1 MAGKAL
7 YILAGYDDRTEER
20 LSGMQSRLYELGFS
34 GIQTKNIPMHFTMGS
49 YASDRG
55 EELKERLRKIAG
67 THRAFD
73 VTFNH
78 IGLFRL
84 PENDVLFI
92 APEIS
97 REMLALKD
105 NFRDDADP
113 FPWSPHTTM
122 LIDRPDNVHAAVAAL
137 LKEFAP
143 FAGKVT
149 ALHLYEF
156 FPAKHI
162 LSVRLAE

>member
-20 LSGMQSRLYELGFS
+20 LSGIQNRLYELGFS

-49 YASDRG
+49 YASDRE
-55 EELKERLRKIAG
+55 EELKERLGKIAG

-73 VTFNH
+73 VAFNH

-84 PENDVLFI
+84 PENDVLFV
-92 APEIS
+92 APEVS

-122 LIDRPDNVHAAVAAL
+122 LIDRPEIIHEATAAV
-137 LKEFAP
+137 LKEFTP

-149 ALHLYEF
+149 VLHLYEF
-156 FPAKHI
+156 WPARHI